1 MPQVI
6 RLVQGDTRP
15 TLIVNIK
22 DSQTDQPVDLS
33 GCDVRLLLRE
43 VDSSAPADVIQGFV
57 TNGINGD
64 CVFQWSP
71 QDLALAGDFEGEV
84 EITFADARI
93 QTVFDLLYFVIREQF
108 SE

>member
-15 TLIVNIK
+15 TLMVNIR
-22 DSQTDQPVDLS
+22 DSQTDQPVDIA
-33 GCDVRLLLRE
+33 GCAVRLLLRE
-43 VDSSAPADVIQGFV
+43 VDSNAPAQAIQGYII
-57 TNGINGD
+57 NGINGD
-64 CVFQWSP
+64 CVFQWGP

-84 EITFADARI
+84 EITFPDTRV

-108 SE
+108 NE